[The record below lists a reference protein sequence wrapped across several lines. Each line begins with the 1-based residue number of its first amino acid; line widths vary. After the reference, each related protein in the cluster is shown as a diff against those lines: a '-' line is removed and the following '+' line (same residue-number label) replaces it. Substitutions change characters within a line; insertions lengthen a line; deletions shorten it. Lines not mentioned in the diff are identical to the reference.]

1 METNVDPRISALAA
15 EIAESPEKNV
25 PLLLL
30 RLKEIV
36 TDPSLSG
43 KQLQKL
49 KQDVY
54 YYDLIQY
61 CILVLKQDFS
71 RIQGSWATA
80 GHLADLLSN
89 CCVNFEPL
97 EETEEY
103 YNKVLPLAVENL
115 LLLARRLQA
124 RRTRAVKNEEKAEF
138 IHTFRIVAASLCWLC
153 DEFIQLTHQVLK
165 SEHFLQLLLTD
176 DVETGVI
183 VMSVLQ
189 NLIRVNGK
197 VFGELEETT
206 EFAILDELVFKL
218 SSTNN
223 PVTGS
228 TATRVLLLIVS
239 NHPTLVTQICSR
251 YKGLQ
256 HLLKK
261 QWTGKGFNNDL
272 EQLLELL
279 YSGSFHHTE
288 MQRLQQAASLIQA
301 AWKAFQTRKR
311 LKKLPNAVAT
321 IQRSFRN
328 KKEKERLILERQ
340 KEEEELRHH
349 LLLQRQRA
357 IRRFH
362 QRQLELLQIIPAEL
376 LNRHIQD
383 QEMKAALLIQ
393 RHWRGH
399 RERRNFHQQKQA
411 LKQYKAAVTLQRAVL
426 RFLKK
431 RRNAKQILSPW
442 KGPPG
447 LTDARRLELKK
458 KVEEHI
464 GLHRSPVLSA
474 ESSNELHLKAQEMLI
489 QHWVDINL
497 QRKADLRRDALL
509 AQINTDLEFLTNM
522 PSLKEATTKDI
533 DIFTSRSVPVAARAR
548 QSHNAMLQYMRWP
561 WWKKLGDEF
570 LDPENIPEDNLE
582 AEIDS
587 LYLGGDG

>member
-1 METNVDPRISALAA
+1 MDSGISEMKVMYQHHL
-15 EIAESPEKNV
+15 IGPQLNTFMQV
-25 PLLLL
+25 I
-30 RLKEIV
+30 RLQQRLPGR
-36 TDPSLSG
+36 T
-43 KQLQKL
+43 
-49 KQDVY
+49 
-54 YYDLIQY
+54 
-61 CILVLKQDFS
+61 
-71 RIQGSWATA
+71 ATYN
-80 GHLADLLSN
+80 DKSN

-251 YKGLQ
+251 YKV
-256 HLLKK
+256 KMDYI
-261 QWTGKGFNNDL
+261 TFI
-272 EQLLELL
+272 EISFISAVIQLVEDRMVLTVVDIL
-279 YSGSFHHTE
+279 HDI
-288 MQRLQQAASLIQA
+288 RLQQAASLIQA